1 VALVVVWGVH
11 LVLPWVY
18 LMFSPILAPKPPK
31 PKAKAK
37 KNKAKRKMNDNPFDE
52 SSENSGNPFGRD

>member
-1 VALVVVWGVH
+1 
-11 LVLPWVY
+11 VLPWVY